1 MGFRVMAFASAVTA
15 LLLAGVVV
23 YLLQEQRDQARELT
37 RLRACVSTL
46 ERNQATPPADPI
58 MGCPI
63 YN

>member
-1 MGFRVMAFASAVTA
+1 MGFRVLAFASAVTV
-15 LLLAGVVV
+15 LLLAGVVI

-46 ERNQATPPADPI
+46 ERNQETPTGDPI
-58 MGCPI
+58 LGCPI